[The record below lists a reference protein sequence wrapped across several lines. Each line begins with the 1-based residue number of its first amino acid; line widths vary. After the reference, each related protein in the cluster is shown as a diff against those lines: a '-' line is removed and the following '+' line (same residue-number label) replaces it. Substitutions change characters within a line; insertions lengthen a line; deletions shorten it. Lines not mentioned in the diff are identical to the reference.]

1 MAINTTNEGDEIEV
15 SATVKFEPGEK
26 RAVYEQTI
34 TALAK
39 GDEYALMEI
48 WLPYKY
54 DADRMVVLNSM
65 FNSQQRAAIK
75 NMI

>member
-1 MAINTTNEGDEIEV
+1 MAINTQDYGDDPEV
-15 SATVKFEPGEK
+15 AATVKFEAGEK

-34 TALAK
+34 EALAK

-48 WLPYKY
+48 WLPYKF

-75 NMI
+75 NML